1 MEDNTAFSELQKSLK
16 SNAID
21 VFSDISQLGL
31 SELIKWVSSEETL
44 LSDIPVLKWFISGI
58 NTVSAIYT
66 VFAVKKYYAFI
77 KPLKDEKFF
86 NSESAHK
93 QIEEICGSKKKL
105 NFVME
110 QTLFSLDKFDA
121 EIKAKWLSKLFVKT
135 FKEKVFTIE
144 EYTNLLFCIGNLNS
158 ANCKETLEVFYN
170 AYKNKDDE
178 QIQLARANKDYSS
191 LSMSGL
197 IRLPSGATA
206 FDNIGGAYI
215 NELGIRF
222 YENVLNFEE

>member
-58 NTVSAIYT
+58 NTVSAIST
-66 VFAVKKYYAFI
+66 VFAVKKYYAFR

>member
-1 MEDNTAFSELQKSLK
+1 MEDNTVYSELQKSLK
-16 SNAID
+16 STAID
-21 VFSDISQLGL
+21 IFGDVSQLGL
-31 SELIKWVSSEETL
+31 SELIQWVTSEETV

-58 NTVSAIYT
+58 NTVSSISA

-77 KPLKDEKFF
+77 KPIKDEKFF

-110 QTLFSLDKFDA
+110 QTLFSLDKFEA
-121 EIKAKWLSKLFVKT
+121 EIKAKWLSILFIKT

>member
-58 NTVSAIYT
+58 NTVSAIST

-170 AYKNKDDE
+170 AYKNLQPQQIIIQGNLIFLSVISDDNTRIPDTLQKSY
-178 QIQLARANKDYSS
+178 QIDKLEVGKQRCKAEFPILS
-191 LSMSGL
+191 L
-197 IRLPSGATA
+197 
-206 FDNIGGAYI
+206 
-215 NELGIRF
+215 
-222 YENVLNFEE
+222 

>member
-1 MEDNTAFSELQKSLK
+1 MEDNTVYSELQKSLK
-16 SNAID
+16 STAID
-21 VFSDISQLGL
+21 IFGDVSQLGL
-31 SELIKWVSSEETL
+31 SELIQWVTSEETL

-58 NTVSAIYT
+58 NTVSAIST